1 MKLRQYQNND
11 LQRLRESYRSGFR
24 APLLVAPT
32 GYGKTVLFCYVAA
45 GVAAKGKRV
54 TILVH
59 RTELIDQTVA
69 ALKRLNLTCGVI
81 ANNYESD
88 LSEQIQ
94 VASVWTLR
102 NRIYKV
108 TDPDLVV
115 IDEAHHCT
123 RNNTWG
129 TILQHY
135 ANAKRL
141 GVTATPIR
149 LSGEGLA
156 DIFDTMVVGPSTSE
170 LIEKGYLTPVKV
182 YAPTQPDLTG
192 IKRVGGDYS
201 TTELEERITRS
212 TLTGDAITHYKRL
225 CEGRKAIVFC
235 VSVRH
240 AQRVAESFT
249 AAGYRAASIDGSMD
263 RHERKNILEKF
274 KTGEILVLTSC
285 DLVSEGFDVPSI
297 EVGISLRPTTSTAL
311 WIQQVGRCLRTD
323 QGKTIA
329 TVLDHA
335 GNTYKHGLPD
345 QDRDWELTKTKEKT
359 HKNSEKEEA
368 ARICKTCFAANK
380 PIATVCKEC
389 GTVFEVKERKV
400 TLTKGELQEI
410 KQIEIK
416 KSKAEQGSAMSWEA
430 LIALGKHRGYKN
442 PYAWANY
449 VIAGRRKR
457 GKFRKQG

>member
-1 MKLRQYQNND
+1 
-11 LQRLRESYRSGFR
+11 
-24 APLLVAPT
+24 
-32 GYGKTVLFCYVAA
+32 VAA

-102 NRIYKV
+102 NRIYKA

-311 WIQQVGRCLRTD
+311 WIQQVGRCLRTHD
-323 QGKTIA
+323 GKHNSII
-329 TVLDHA
+329 LDHA

-345 QDRDWELTKTKEKT
+345 
-359 HKNSEKEEA
+359 
-368 ARICKTCFAANK
+368 
-380 PIATVCKEC
+380 
-389 GTVFEVKERKV
+389 
-400 TLTKGELQEI
+400 
-410 KQIEIK
+410 
-416 KSKAEQGSAMSWEA
+416 
-430 LIALGKHRGYKN
+430 
-442 PYAWANY
+442 
-449 VIAGRRKR
+449 RR
-457 GKFRKQG
+457 